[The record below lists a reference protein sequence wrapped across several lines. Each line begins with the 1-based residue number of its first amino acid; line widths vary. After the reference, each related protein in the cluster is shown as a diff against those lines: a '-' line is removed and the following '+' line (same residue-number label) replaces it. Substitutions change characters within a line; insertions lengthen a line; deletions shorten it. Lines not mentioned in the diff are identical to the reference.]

1 MKSLSE
7 REKHRHESE
16 ERLIANIA
24 TARDELFRLLEEVND
39 HWGYEDG
46 IYRFYHQSFKVFFLQ
61 ESTEQILKVLQSLL
75 PDRPLN
81 DWFLSI
87 MSEGTGKIF
96 EMESNKAWLQET
108 RPIVEA
114 FFHAKY
120 FLEMICRYADKITEP
135 QQLLPSGWASVL
147 YLYGLR

>member
-1 MKSLSE
+1 MNSLSE
-7 REKHRHESE
+7 REKQRRESE
-16 ERLIANIA
+16 QRLISNIA
-24 TARDELFRLLEEVND
+24 TARDDLFRLLEEVND

-61 ESTEQILKVLQSLL
+61 ASTEQILKVLQSLL

-87 MSEGTGKIF
+87 MSEGTGKKF
-96 EMESNKAWLQET
+96 EMESNKARLQET

-135 QQLLPSGWASVL
+135 QQVLPSGWASVL